1 MRIRIN
7 NTVAL
12 AGVTAVLYFSEGL
25 PYGIVKEF
33 APMYL
38 RFAKVDLTSIGL
50 LNIVGFAW
58 TFKFLWSPFVDAYGT
73 YRRWI
78 AAAIVGIGLSLVGM
92 ALMPSPG
99 APLYGFI
106 ALLALAS
113 ATQDIAVDAFSIRA
127 TPTRL
132 FGPII
137 SIRVTAYRIALLAP
151 GVLAIVAQMFG
162 WSHAFATAAV
172 IAAAILLFTI
182 ILPDDR
188 GNVVETGGATRE
200 KQNFVGAL
208 KQWLLRPHALL
219 LLGIILTYRLGEFAV
234 VSMIKPYWVDRGY
247 TPAEIGTITSVIGVI
262 ISIAGAIAGGL
273 IVARWGLYRGLMA
286 LGVTQAVSN
295 IGYALVATT
304 GAGRWSIYAAAIVE
318 NIGYGMGTSAFQAFL
333 MTICDKERAATEYAL
348 LTATYGV
355 TGTLIASA
363 GGAIA
368 QHYGYPFYFWLTV
381 FLGIPALFM
390 LPLVRKELHA
400 ASDPHS

>member
-1 MRIRIN
+1 MN
-7 NTVAL
+7 NTVVL

-38 RFAKVDLTSIGL
+38 RFAGVDLTSIGL

-78 AAAIVGIGLSLVGM
+78 AAAIVGIALSLAGM
-92 ALMPSPG
+92 ALMPSPA

-127 TPTRL
+127 TPSRL

-137 SIRVTAYRIALLAP
+137 SVRVTAYRIALLAP
-151 GVLAIVAQMFG
+151 GVLAIVAQYFG
-162 WSHAFATAAV
+162 WSSAFATAAV
-172 IAAAILLFTI
+172 TAAAILAFTFV
-182 ILPDDR
+182 LPDDR
-188 GNVVETGGATRE
+188 GNAGEAAGAPPRE
-200 KQNFVGAL
+200 RQNFVGAL
-208 KQWLLRPHALL
+208 KQWLTRRHALV
-219 LLGIILTYRLGEFAV
+219 LLGIILTYRLGEFAI

-247 TPAEIGTITSVIGVI
+247 SPAEIGTITSVIGVI

-273 IVARWGLYRGLMA
+273 IVARWGLYRGLMV
-286 LGVTQAVSN
+286 LGVTQAASN
-295 IGYALVATT
+295 VGYAIVATT
-304 GAGRWSIYAAAIVE
+304 EAGRWAIYAAAVVE

-348 LTATYGV
+348 LTATYGI
-355 TGTLIASA
+355 TGTMIASA

-368 QHYGYPFYFWLTV
+368 QHYGYPLYFWLTV

-390 LPLVRKELHA
+390 LPLVRDDLHA
-400 ASDPHS
+400 ASDSHP